1 LLELTLLSNCQVL
14 PDNSPH
20 ETNDSLQFLR
30 YVSRSSI
37 FSPGVHNYEYLK
49 PFLAQFASLQR
60 LELTI
65 NGRDANE
72 TSQEDI
78 SFENEGVLSILL
90 EKLDPLRLTLKDPSI
105 KCAEMDV
112 QSSNWLRFTQPDNF
126 KRFKV
131 LQHLRVPYTCLFD
144 PVDEQWSHIVP
155 TPTSLLP
162 PSLKSLVVYG
172 PMLNILDFLA
182 QLRYFEDKMSA
193 LKNIELE
200 CVKTTGYQ
208 YDEFVYKNHL
218 HPAYSILPSIDI
230 DLQIRC
236 RVGHWDAD
244 WNDYD
249 LKTLDLAAWQ
259 DSFGAFIPGTTSTP
273 THCLKAC

>member
-1 LLELTLLSNCQVL
+1 LSNCQVL

-37 FSPGVHNYEYLK
+37 FSPGVHNYKYLK

-65 NGRDANE
+65 DDRDANE

-131 LQHLRVPYTCLFD
+131 LQHLHVPYTCLFD

-162 PSLKSLVVYG
+162 PSLKSLAVYG

-236 RVGHWDAD
+236 HVGHWDAD

-259 DSFGAFIPGTTSTP
+259 DSFGAFIPGTTSAP
-273 THCLKAC
+273 THCLKAH